1 MASSL
6 LKALASGRRAS
17 SGLLEQA
24 QRGAVIAGQN
34 GVSLGGLAVI
44 AGQNGVSPGGRGLHS
59 RTEWGKS

>member
-34 GVSLGGLAVI
+34 GVSLGGLSVI
-44 AGQNGVSPGGRGLHS
+44 AGQNGVSPEGPS
-59 RTEWGKS
+59 